1 MKADSAP
8 QDLYTT
14 AWQDIN
20 PTSPI
25 DEELRTLFLMYY
37 NRCKSARYEGSR
49 GGAGWQVVSSKVI
62 GFSIPPPQRIARR
75 SHTKAVVPP
84 GASKALQ
91 TPTYGRMCLQNEPN
105 KSYQLTFDDEMDLTF
120 EAVNG
125 QK

>member
-1 MKADSAP
+1 MKADSAL
-8 QDLYTT
+8 QDLYTA
-14 AWQDIN
+14 AWQDIY

-37 NRCKSARYEGSR
+37 NRKSVRNEGSR
-49 GGAGWQVVSSKVI
+49 GGAGRFVVSSNVI
-62 GFSIPPPQRIARR
+62 GFSIPPPQRFARR
-75 SHTKAVVPP
+75 SHTKAFVPSRT
-84 GASKALQ
+84 SKALP

-105 KSYQLTFDDEMDLTF
+105 ESYQLTFDDEIDLTF